1 MALGGIRVTQAMSE
15 KDVALMSGRSGSKQ
29 EGIGEWEDNPP
40 STQPLPRPALVLR
53 CCWSVFEAFHFSDYD
68 RWLKVALEISKA

>member
-29 EGIGEWEDNPP
+29 EGIGEWEEGDGRGQGA
-40 STQPLPRPALVLR
+40 SLVR
-53 CCWSVFEAFHFSDYD
+53 AG
-68 RWLKVALEISKA
+68 RAA